1 MSKLEGVAKK
11 FDGTA
16 IDYVSIFNWSDGKC
30 IAQVKPDASGSWE
43 YEYFDNLNVGIA
55 YVADGCEPITHG
67 PYSLDAPWSPHALFT
82 GGKLGFW
89 YDPSDLTTLFKD
101 IQMSQP
107 VANNGDRVAVMLDKS
122 GNNRHLVQSDINRMP
137 VYKTD
142 GVQQWVETDGSSDM
156 LVSDSSFD
164 LSVNSIS
171 IVTAFQLLAS
181 DRYGQLSIVGRPN
194 QGINITPQD
203 MQVRPLIN
211 TAGSTVSFMVPESF
225 EPRLTTVTL
234 DKSTRNFS
242 GFVNGVKQG
251 DLTVPTNTWFDDP
264 SYTVIGAN
272 RLADYNPFYSNSKF
286 YGAIMTQNL
295 MSDADRVLAEQYL
308 AEKSGVILT

>member
-1 MSKLEGVAKK
+1 MSKITGRAKK
-11 FDGTA
+11 YDGTA
-16 IDYVSIFNWSDGKC
+16 IDYVSIFNWDDGKC
-30 IAQVKPDASGSWE
+30 IAQVAPDVAGAWSYDYLGE
-43 YEYFDNLNVGIA
+43 INIGIT
-55 YVADGCEPITHG
+55 YVADGCESITHG
-67 PYSLDAPWSPHALFT
+67 PYSFVGEWAPELLFT
-82 GGKLGFW
+82 RGELGFW
-89 YDPSDLTTLFKD
+89 YDPSDLTTMFKD
-101 IQMSQP
+101 TQMSQQ
-107 VANNGDRVAVMLDKS
+107 VTKDGDRVAVMLDKS
-122 GNNRHLVQSDINRMP
+122 GNNRHLVQSNINRMP

-171 IVTAFQLLAS
+171 IVTAFELLAS
-181 DRYGQLSIVGRPN
+181 SPYGQLSIVGRPN
-194 QGINITPQD
+194 QAVHITPQD

-211 TAGSTVSFMVPESF
+211 TTGSTVRFMLPEVF
-225 EPRLTTVTL
+225 EPRLNTVTL
-234 DKSTRNFS
+234 DKSTRNFV

-272 RLADYNPFYSNSKF
+272 RLADQNPFHSNSKF

-295 MSDADRVLAEQYL
+295 MSDADRVKVEQYL
-308 AEKSGVILT
+308 AEKSGATLT